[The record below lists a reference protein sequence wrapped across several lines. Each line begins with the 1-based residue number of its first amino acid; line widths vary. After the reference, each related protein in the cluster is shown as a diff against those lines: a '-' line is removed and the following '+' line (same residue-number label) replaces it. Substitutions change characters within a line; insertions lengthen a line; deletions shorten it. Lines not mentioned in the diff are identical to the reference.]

1 MHFGETSL
9 TPLFQD
15 DTSGTFRLV
24 IFYVSYAMFLL
35 QYVLSFFVDHVE
47 KAGKTKTQ
55 DEHSLLLGEQNDD
68 IVDAVSWI
76 IIAVMVNT
84 T

>member
-1 MHFGETSL
+1 M
-9 TPLFQD
+9 
-15 DTSGTFRLV
+15 
-24 IFYVSYAMFLL
+24 YLL
-35 QYVLSFFVDHVE
+35 QSALSFFVDHVE
-47 KAGKTKTQ
+47 KAGKAKTQ
-55 DEHSLLLGEQNDD
+55 DEHTLLLGEQNDD